1 MPDAQILDFIRSS
14 VKTVWSL
21 ELLLF
26 MRRNA
31 QRTWTS
37 EELIRELRSSRNIVS
52 ESIGVFV
59 QAGILREEEAGYRY
73 GPATA
78 ELDGLVEQLANE
90 YAERPTTIVNAIVEA
105 QAGKLQDFANAFR
118 IKRD

>member
-1 MPDAQILDFIRSS
+1 MDSRILDFIRSS

-26 MRRNA
+26 LRRNA
-31 QRTWTS
+31 KRVWS
-37 EELIRELRSSRNIVS
+37 PDELVRELRSNRNIVT
-52 ESIGVFV
+52 EAIAVFA
-59 QAGILREEEAGYRY
+59 QGGILREEESGFRY
-73 GPATA
+73 GPATV
-78 ELDGLVEQLANE
+78 ELDWVVEELGRE
-90 YAERPTTIVNAIVEA
+90 YAERPTAVVNAIVEA